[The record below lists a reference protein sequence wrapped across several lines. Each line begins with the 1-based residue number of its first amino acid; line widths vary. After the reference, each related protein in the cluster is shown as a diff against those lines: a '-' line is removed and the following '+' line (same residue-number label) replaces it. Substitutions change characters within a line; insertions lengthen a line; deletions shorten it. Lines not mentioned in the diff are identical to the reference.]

1 MFVVLPFTF
10 SRPPPIQNMSSVLQ
24 CQDPV
29 EAPSSSCTANF
40 DKTFLT
46 HDTLLSDPHI
56 CDKIPELLLSFFLL
70 DRIGERNLLDS
81 CALTSTYVLMRPTSN
96 DLVADM
102 NTWYCYN

>member
-1 MFVVLPFTF
+1 
-10 SRPPPIQNMSSVLQ
+10 LQ

-29 EAPSSSCTANF
+29 EATSSSCTANF
-40 DKTFLT
+40 NKTFLLFVT

-96 DLVADM
+96 DLVSDR
-102 NTWYCYN
+102 NTWYCFDKWNTIPK